1 MPLSTREKQRR
12 VLLVAGPQGV
22 GKTYL
27 AKQLVERNSDFVIA
41 PGVVTRSARSGQDGN
56 DTQVNPAHFQR
67 MSDNG
72 ELCLVASNALSR
84 PGSGSLL
91 SCSTPRMWS
100 SPGNSGRTPGVCTCV
115 LRTGRFYVAD
125 CRTVAGAP
133 MPKPISSSAVERV
146 SLKNSIICTGA

>member
-72 ELCLVASNALSR
+72 ELCLVASIGEHHYGYIREGIERALSAGKR
-84 PGSGSLL
+84 
-91 SCSTPRMWS
+91 
-100 SPGNSGRTPGVCTCV
+100 VIVV
-115 LRTGRFYVAD
+115 L
-125 CRTVAGAP
+125 
-133 MPKPISSSAVERV
+133 
-146 SLKNSIICTGA
+146 